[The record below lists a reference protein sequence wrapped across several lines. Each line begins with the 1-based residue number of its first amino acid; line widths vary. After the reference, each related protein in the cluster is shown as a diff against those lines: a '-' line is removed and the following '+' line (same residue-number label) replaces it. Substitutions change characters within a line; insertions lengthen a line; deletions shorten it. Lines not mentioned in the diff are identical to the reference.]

1 MLQVPTE
8 ERLGDDAAVAQAAG
22 EHTEDE
28 RAEAQVWAPEESIDA
43 TAAAAAAEAAT
54 KKRKAK
60 KPWICAA
67 CAKHHYERS
76 AVCEAG
82 GRQLCLPRA
91 MRCGRGAARAE
102 AEAAARGWHVKG
114 VPGRVCINI
123 SV

>member
-8 ERLGDDAAVAQAAG
+8 ERLGNDAAVAQAAG

-76 AVCEAG
+76 AVRPAGGSYVCRELCGVVEGRRERRPKRPLEAG
-82 GRQLCLPRA
+82 
-91 MRCGRGAARAE
+91 M
-102 AEAAARGWHVKG
+102 
-114 VPGRVCINI
+114 
-123 SV
+123 